1 MNDALDYDSEMDE
14 FLEDMERFIEELD
27 ELLGHRD
34 DRDEVAVSAPSKLVS
49 SWRA

>member
-1 MNDALDYDSEMDE
+1 MDE

-34 DRDEVAVSAPSKLVS
+34 SRDEASGSTLSDSVGFL
-49 SWRA
+49 RA